1 MIILKNT
8 EEYFLFLAKFILL
21 ILFVFLSFYKIEVNL
36 LIIILVLFFFSF
48 INSLFLFDRKIKF
61 DLEVFSFQIIT
72 AIFLERTAIFYW
84 REVPEKIFYNYNY
97 VKILFLVVSV
107 FVFMFLKYKSDNKLL
122 KKYFNIIFLYLVIVQ
137 DIFDIGYL
145 AVLSFIFS
153 VYETM
158 LTYFMIDIMFIMLLN
173 FFLAKKNKNFFHVYF
188 FLILCIFIRY
198 ITNTLGGTL

>member
-72 AIFLERTAIFYW
+72 AIFPI
-84 REVPEKIFYNYNY
+84 PC
-97 VKILFLVVSV
+97 
-107 FVFMFLKYKSDNKLL
+107 
-122 KKYFNIIFLYLVIVQ
+122 
-137 DIFDIGYL
+137 
-145 AVLSFIFS
+145 SF
-153 VYETM
+153 
-158 LTYFMIDIMFIMLLN
+158 
-173 FFLAKKNKNFFHVYF
+173 
-188 FLILCIFIRY
+188 
-198 ITNTLGGTL
+198 